1 MLNETQADWVLVCG
15 VGSHRFAIPLRSV
28 AETMRPLPVDPI
40 RGAPS
45 FVMGLSMIRGA
56 PVPVLDAGL
65 LLFGAN
71 RSVEPSRF
79 VTLDLKGRQVA
90 LAVTS
95 VTGVRR
101 LPVEASSLP
110 PLLAGEPASRIEA
123 VARLDS
129 ELHFVLNEAHLV
141 PESIWAQLESSS
153 A

>member
-1 MLNETQADWVLVCG
+1 MLKEMQADWVLVCS
-15 VGSHRFAIPLRSV
+15 VGSHRCAIPLRSI

-56 PVPVLDAGL
+56 PVPVLEAGL

-71 RSVEPSRF
+71 PASEASRF
-79 VTLDLKGRQVA
+79 VTLDLNGRQVA

-95 VTGVRR
+95 VNGVRR
-101 LPVEASSLP
+101 LPAHPSSLP
-110 PLLAGEPASRIEA
+110 PLLAGDPASRIEA
-123 VARLDS
+123 VAPLDS
-129 ELHFVLNEAHLV
+129 ELHVVLNEARLV
-141 PESIWAQLESSS
+141 PESLWAELESSP